1 MASNT
6 QRKAPLCCVPECIRK
21 VQTHRL
27 CKTHGGGARCR
38 FPDCTKLTQS
48 RGVCVAHGGGR
59 RCAVDIC
66 AKLSQ
71 YRGLCLAHG
80 GGRRCSV
87 LDCQNFRQIR
97 DLCKSHAKIHAAT
110 RRPSTADHLFNIGST
125 SSKFSIEFLRNPV
138 ESSPIT
144 HPETVSRTPEAGH
157 SPTVLMC

>member
-1 MASNT
+1 
-6 QRKAPLCCVPECIRK
+6 VPECIRK
-21 VQTHRL
+21 AQTHRL

-48 RGVCVAHGGGR
+48 RG
-59 RCAVDIC
+59 
-66 AKLSQ
+66 
-71 YRGLCLAHG
+71 LCLAHG
-80 GGRRCSV
+80 GGRRCNVS
-87 LDCQNFRQIR
+87 DCQNFRQIR

>member
-48 RGVCVAHGGGR
+48 RGVCVAH
-59 RCAVDIC
+59 D
-66 AKLSQ
+66 
-71 YRGLCLAHG
+71 